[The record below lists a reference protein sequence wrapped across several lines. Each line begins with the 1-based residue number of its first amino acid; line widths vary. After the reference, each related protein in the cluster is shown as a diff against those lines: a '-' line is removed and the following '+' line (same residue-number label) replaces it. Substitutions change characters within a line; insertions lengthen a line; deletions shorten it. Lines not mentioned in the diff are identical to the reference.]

1 MNIPRASFIIGTY
14 QLINAKKGEMSFSTK
29 SLLREPD
36 VDWVKEG
43 LPKSNNGA
51 CAQCAHRL
59 IIFGVII
66 PFLWEVEESFPEEGE
81 LGVAIAETGI
91 SFWAENGEK
100 PLLSLNR
107 FATYCS
113 DNTSA
118 FLQARLDITI
128 YTDDDVSTSHV
139 FDALVPR
146 PRIRDVLFKRRVVLS
161 PEVTHLLANDM
172 YNAEARRI
180 LDLLMKHL
188 CVGRMGLFMRAGR
201 IMNAMHGQ

>member
-14 QLINAKKGEMSFSTK
+14 QLINARKGEMSFSAK

-36 VDWVKEG
+36 VGWVKEG
-43 LPKSNNGA
+43 LPRSNNGA

-59 IIFGVII
+59 IIFGVVI
-66 PFLWEVEESFPEEGE
+66 PFLWEVEESFLEEGKLE
-81 LGVAIAETGI
+81 VAIAETGL

-113 DNTSA
+113 DNTSDV
-118 FLQARLDITI
+118 LQTRLDITI
-128 YTDDDVSTSHV
+128 YTDDAVSTSHV

-146 PRIRDVLFKRRVVLS
+146 PRIRDVLFNRKVVLS
-161 PEVTHLLANDM
+161 PEVTHLLENET

-188 CVGRMGLFMRAGR
+188 CVGRMGLFRRAGR
-201 IMNAMHGQ
+201 IMHAMYGQ